1 MHLPLR
7 LSVDI
12 FMLALG
18 AALSYW
24 IGAKNGQVI
33 HQALAIGAV
42 VFVRLWERRKQQS
55 AEQKEER
62 REKRRQRRLR
72 RDGRERQEAERRA
85 NEEKQRAGEERER
98 VKEDYEHHEGSGAA
112 QKLFAY
118 DKVVLVH
125 ETTLTESD
133 IRLLQVCRHFKQ
145 HYIVVRTKSD
155 MHIFNYTVERRP
167 PRRTPEQAREDFL
180 SDVRQDVARF
190 REQHRTT
197 ANDFRD
203 QWTNPSDIF
212 SLLLLVGGDV
222 IQKALAQFT
231 LNRFRPMAFSFG
243 WVAYAFGHLLFAVGN
258 LKALPDP
265 DCPCTITRASSMP
278 TTSANQSWLLGRL
291 VRNHEYWSV
300 PLIKDALKSGRISEQ
315 DASVY
320 ELMEPPT
327 RGLPKGLQVF
337 IYKFIQPSS
346 NNRSLSKDWP
356 WFSGLITTLIQLGV
370 AAIPAGLYGE
380 WEILLITAGGT
391 ALAYAT
397 AHFSGYSPFLR
408 SRGLRGRAVFT
419 LTEGNGSRT
428 AIVFIKDTGI
438 GVDLERLTRVE
449 LTEGSQI
456 LRIAAASVQLVFW
469 VALLI
474 TVSGLKTHTW
484 FMVAV
489 GALGMMQN
497 LILAGAPRTPEAL
510 GMPVQLEQV
519 VGLPKVMDTLLELE
533 AKVPYAGKA
542 LLPIYSPG
550 RLREREVEK
559 WEALESGHG
568 RVGNVP

>member
-1 MHLPLR
+1 MAPR
-7 LSVDI
+7 LS
-12 FMLALG
+12 FAGLG
-18 AALSYW
+18 LNM
-24 IGAKNGQVI
+24 I
-33 HQALAIGAV
+33 
-42 VFVRLWERRKQQS
+42 QS
-55 AEQKEER
+55 T
-62 REKRRQRRLR
+62 
-72 RDGRERQEAERRA
+72 
-85 NEEKQRAGEERER
+85 
-98 VKEDYEHHEGSGAA
+98 EDA
-112 QKLFAY
+112 
-118 DKVVLVH
+118 
-125 ETTLTESD
+125 
-133 IRLLQVCRHFKQ
+133 
-145 HYIVVRTKSD
+145 
-155 MHIFNYTVERRP
+155 
-167 PRRTPEQAREDFL
+167 
-180 SDVRQDVARF
+180 
-190 REQHRTT
+190 RTT

-231 LNRFRPMAFSFG
+231 LNSFRPMAFSFG
-243 WVAYAFGHLLFAVGN
+243 WVAYAFSHLLFAVGN

-300 PLIKDALKSGRISEQ
+300 PLIKDALKSGRISER
-315 DASVY
+315 DASMY
-320 ELMEPPT
+320 RLMEPHPSLH
-327 RGLPKGLQVF
+327 RLKSLQIYV
-337 IYKFIQPSS
+337 YKFVESS
-346 NNRSLSKDWP
+346 PVNRSLSKDWP
-356 WFSGLITTLIQLGV
+356 WFSGLITTLIQLGI

-397 AHFSGYSPFLR
+397 AHFSGYSTLHGDR
-408 SRGLRGRAVFT
+408 TRASRNVFT

-428 AIVFIKDTGI
+428 AIVFIKDSDI

-449 LTEGSQI
+449 FTGGSQI

-497 LILAGAPRTPEAL
+497 LVLAGAPRTPEAL
-510 GMPVQLEQV
+510 GIPVQLEEV
-519 VGLPKVMDTLLELE
+519 VGFTKVMDTLLELE
-533 AKVPYAGKA
+533 ARVPYAGKA
-542 LLPIYSPG
+542 LLPIYFPG
-550 RLREREVEK
+550 RLREHEIES
-559 WEALESGHG
+559 WEALEREHERAAFIS
-568 RVGNVP
+568 

>member
-1 MHLPLR
+1 MAPR
-7 LSVDI
+7 IS
-12 FMLALG
+12 FTGLG
-18 AALSYW
+18 LNMIRST
-24 IGAKNGQVI
+24 
-33 HQALAIGAV
+33 
-42 VFVRLWERRKQQS
+42 
-55 AEQKEER
+55 
-62 REKRRQRRLR
+62 
-72 RDGRERQEAERRA
+72 
-85 NEEKQRAGEERER
+85 
-98 VKEDYEHHEGSGAA
+98 ED
-112 QKLFAY
+112 
-118 DKVVLVH
+118 
-125 ETTLTESD
+125 
-133 IRLLQVCRHFKQ
+133 
-145 HYIVVRTKSD
+145 
-155 MHIFNYTVERRP
+155 
-167 PRRTPEQAREDFL
+167 AR
-180 SDVRQDVARF
+180 S
-190 REQHRTT
+190 T

-243 WVAYAFGHLLFAVGN
+243 WVAYAFSHLLFAVGN

-265 DCPCTITRASSMP
+265 DCPCTITRASSSP

-300 PLIKDALKSGRISEQ
+300 PLIKDALNSGRISDQ
-315 DASVY
+315 DVSVNSS
-320 ELMEPPT
+320 METYSP
-327 RGLPKGLQVF
+327 RPKGLQIF
-337 IYKFIQPSS
+337 IYKFVPNSPV
-346 NNRSLSKDWP
+346 NRSLSKDWP
-356 WFSGLITTLIQLGV
+356 WFSGLITTLMQLGI

-397 AHFSGYSPFLR
+397 AHFSGYSTFHDHR
-408 SRGLRGRAVFT
+408 SRDSRTVFT

-428 AIVFIKDTGI
+428 AIVFIKDSNI
-438 GVDLERLTRVE
+438 GVDLEHLTRVE
-449 LTEGSQI
+449 STGGSQI

-497 LILAGAPRTPEAL
+497 LVLAGAPRTPEAL
-510 GMPVQLEQV
+510 GIPVELVRV
-519 VGLPKVMDTLLELE
+519 VGSHGVMDTLLILE

-542 LLPIYSPG
+542 LLPIYFPG
-550 RLREREVEK
+550 RLRESEIEK
-559 WEALESGHG
+559 WEALESKHERAGIIS
-568 RVGNVP
+568 

>member
-1 MHLPLR
+1 MIR
-7 LSVDI
+7 STQD
-12 FMLALG
+12 
-18 AALSYW
+18 
-24 IGAKNGQVI
+24 
-33 HQALAIGAV
+33 
-42 VFVRLWERRKQQS
+42 
-55 AEQKEER
+55 
-62 REKRRQRRLR
+62 
-72 RDGRERQEAERRA
+72 
-85 NEEKQRAGEERER
+85 
-98 VKEDYEHHEGSGAA
+98 A
-112 QKLFAY
+112 Q
-118 DKVVLVH
+118 
-125 ETTLTESD
+125 
-133 IRLLQVCRHFKQ
+133 
-145 HYIVVRTKSD
+145 
-155 MHIFNYTVERRP
+155 
-167 PRRTPEQAREDFL
+167 
-180 SDVRQDVARF
+180 
-190 REQHRTT
+190 TT

-243 WVAYAFGHLLFAVGN
+243 WVAYAFSHLLFAVGN
-258 LKALPDP
+258 LKSLPDP

-300 PLIKDALKSGRISEQ
+300 PLIRYALKSGRISDQ
-315 DASVY
+315 DASRYVII
-320 ELMEPPT
+320 EPHAE
-327 RGLPKGLQVF
+327 RRIKGLQVF
-337 IYKFIQPSS
+337 IYKFVQSS
-346 NNRSLSKDWP
+346 PTNRSLSKDWP
-356 WFSGLITTLIQLGV
+356 WFSGIITTIIQLGI

-408 SRGLRGRAVFT
+408 PRALSRRAVFT
-419 LTEGNGSRT
+419 LTEGNGSGT

-497 LILAGAPRTPEAL
+497 LVLAGAPRTPEAL
-510 GMPVQLEQV
+510 GIPVQLEQIV
-519 VGLPKVMDTLLELE
+519 ASPNAMDTLLELE

-542 LLPIYSPG
+542 LLPIYFPG
-550 RLREREVEK
+550 RLREHEIEK
-559 WEALESGHG
+559 WEALEREHERAAFIS
-568 RVGNVP
+568 